1 MDVHFTT
8 KVHKQNQF
16 VDYQCPY
23 YGDHDQLLC
32 RGHHSM
38 DTDSLQTDSIC
49 GILLWTDFVVSYE
62 GFEQKRVVPVAP

>member
-16 VDYQCPY
+16 VDYQCAY
-23 YGDHDQLLC
+23 YGDHDHVTG

-49 GILLWTDFVVSYE
+49 GILCGIRRSDRTTSVTGDRKSVV
-62 GFEQKRVVPVAP
+62 